1 MSSLRH
7 DWYQTEQKVVIDVLV
22 KDAKTR
28 NCTVDIQAQRVL
40 VRGDD
45 LELDLEL
52 LHEIDATK
60 SSFRILTVK
69 IEITLHK
76 LVGERWT
83 SLTRSL
89 SADETQNLPKQI
101 AVAQQPQTS
110 PSKSDKNWDRVVK
123 DAWETEGLDKVGSFW
138 LLEKTRRQTRHLI
151 SLCSMFGAFK
161 GWGKTIERFIRTYLQ
176 RK

>member
-22 KDAKTR
+22 KNAKTR
-28 NCTVDIQAQRVL
+28 NCTVDIQAQHVS

-45 LELDLEL
+45 LELDLDL
-52 LHEIDATK
+52 QHEINAQK

-83 SLTRSL
+83 SLMRSET
-89 SADETQNLPKQI
+89 SASVPIKSLPPQP
-101 AVAQQPQTS
+101 AVQQPPAQAQTS
-110 PSKSDKNWDRVVK
+110 PCKKDKNWDRVVK
-123 DAWETEGLDKVGSFW
+123 DAWEKEELDKVG
-138 LLEKTRRQTRHLI
+138 LHRI
-151 SLCSMFGAFK
+151 
-161 GWGKTIERFIRTYLQ
+161 Q
-176 RK
+176 RN

>member
-22 KDAKTR
+22 KNAKTR
-28 NCTVDIQAQRVL
+28 NCTVDIQARRVL

-83 SLTRSL
+83 SLTRSV
-89 SADETQNLPKQI
+89 SADAVQNLPKQI
-101 AVAQQPQTS
+101 AVAPQPQTS

-123 DAWETEGLDKVGSFW
+123 DAWEKEELDKVGSFW
-138 LLEKTRRQTRHLI
+138 PSPKKHSI
-151 SLCSMFGAFK
+151 VSDKKHSMSFCSMCGAFT
-161 GWGKTIERFIRTYLQ
+161 G
-176 RK
+176 

>member
-22 KDAKTR
+22 KNAKTR
-28 NCTVDIQAQRVL
+28 NCSVDIQTERVL

-76 LVGERWT
+76 LIGERWT
-83 SLTRSL
+83 SLTRST
-89 SADETQNLPKQI
+89 SSDAMQNLPKKI

-123 DAWETEGLDKVGSFW
+123 DAWEKEELDKVGPSFW
-138 LLEKTRRQTRHLI
+138 PSQRFNDKNFIGENSI
-151 SLCSMFGAFK
+151 SFCYMCFVA
-161 GWGKTIERFIRTYLQ
+161 
-176 RK
+176 

>member
-22 KDAKTR
+22 KNAQTR
-28 NCTVDIQAQRVL
+28 NCKVDIQSERVSI
-40 VRGDD
+40 RGDD

-60 SSFRILTVK
+60 SSFRVLTVK

-83 SLTRSL
+83 CLTRSV
-89 SADETQNLPKQI
+89 SSDPITALPKQI
-101 AVAQQPQTS
+101 PVEQQPQSS
-110 PSKSDKNWDRVVK
+110 PSKKDKNWDRVVQ
-123 DAWETEGLDKVGSFW
+123 DAWEKEELDKVGLGLAFNGNQIVILPYLFVLCARSM
-138 LLEKTRRQTRHLI
+138 ERRRRN
-151 SLCSMFGAFK
+151 S
-161 GWGKTIERFIRTYLQ
+161 
-176 RK
+176 

>member
-22 KDAKTR
+22 KNAKTR
-28 NCTVDIQAQRVL
+28 NCTVDIQTQRVL

-69 IEITLHK
+69 LEITLHK

-83 SLTRSL
+83 SLTRSV
-89 SADETQNLPKQI
+89 SSDAAVQNLPKQI
-101 AVAQQPQTS
+101 AMAQQPQTS

-123 DAWETEGLDKVGSFW
+123 DAWEKEELDKVRSIW
-138 LLEKTRRQTRHLI
+138 PSQ
-151 SLCSMFGAFK
+151 
-161 GWGKTIERFIRTYLQ
+161 
-176 RK
+176 

>member
-22 KDAKTR
+22 KNAQTR
-28 NCTVDIQAQRVL
+28 NCSVDIQPKRVL

-83 SLTRSL
+83 SL
-89 SADETQNLPKQI
+89 SAPSDAPMNLPKQI
-101 AVAQQPQTS
+101 PVAQQPHTS
-110 PSKSDKNWDRVVK
+110 PSKRDKNWDRVVK
-123 DAWETEGLDKVGSFW
+123 DAWEKEEIDKV
-138 LLEKTRRQTRHLI
+138 I
-151 SLCSMFGAFK
+151 SILTSQMIQK
-161 GWGKTIERFIRTYLQ
+161 HQ
-176 RK
+176 